1 MNTLYFVIANY
12 QSPDIRTF
20 PNLSIPPMEHVYL
33 RKELTD
39 RFEVSIE
46 KGIQEM
52 EIIGKYDGLR
62 ELYSIQQAIYSN
74 TAYLYRLLYG
84 ILSLLEKTFNR
95 NSYIPNDGY
104 YQDEAD
110 KHSKIWR
117 SINRLLDDT
126 LLLKSKNLHL
136 NHINESLVKLHSI
149 LLELHNI
156 KTATA
161 CYSLRNYFSITPPY
175 KPAKADKYEMR
186 DYIRDNH
193 SDRSDRLFRTFT
205 ENPNAFKH
213 LFLTSSIEIDP
224 RNDQG
229 DTKNNHIHV
238 HFRDSEQDSDIKSHF
253 ALDIRHIGL
262 LYQTLLSAILHD
274 EIPNYTKPDNISR
287 RYLACNT
294 LATIIVMEL
303 LLIHWENLLD
313 GLQCY
318 YNDEMER
325 YTFSKAFREI
335 REKVSEDDPI
345 EVQKNVGTLHGK
357 FMLIIE
363 AIDAEKERYK
373 QNFANYMNYI
383 EAEPQYNLA
392 PIYHKMIHHK

>member
-12 QSPDIRTF
+12 QSPDIRIF

-33 RKELTD
+33 QKELTD

-62 ELYSIQQAIYSN
+62 ELYSIQQSIYSN
-74 TAYLYRLLYG
+74 TAYLYRLLYD
-84 ILSLLEKTFNR
+84 ILSLLEKTFNQ
-95 NSYIPNDGY
+95 NSYIPSAGY
-104 YQDEAD
+104 YGDETD
-110 KHSKIWR
+110 KGSEIWE
-117 SINRLLDDT
+117 SINHLLDDT
-126 LLLKSKNLHL
+126 LLLNSKNLHL

-149 LLELHNI
+149 LLELYHI

-161 CYSLRNYFSITPPY
+161 CYSLRNYFSIAPPN

-193 SDRSDRLFRTFT
+193 SNRGARLFKTFT

-213 LFLTSSIEIDP
+213 LFLTSSIEIDLH
-224 RNDQG
+224 NDKG

-238 HFRDSEQDSDIKSHF
+238 HFRDSRQDIDIKSYF

-274 EIPNYTKPDNISR
+274 QIPNYTKPDNISR

-303 LLIHWENLLD
+303 LLIHWEDLLE

-325 YTFSKAFREI
+325 YTFSKAFYEI
-335 REKVSEDDPI
+335 YEKVSENDPI
-345 EVQKNVGTLHGK
+345 EVQKNVANLHPK
-357 FMLIIE
+357 FMMIIR

-373 QNFANYMNYI
+373 QNFANYMDYI
-383 EAEPQYNLA
+383 EAEPQYNLE
-392 PIYHKMIHHK
+392 PIHHKKFLSF

>member
-1 MNTLYFVIANY
+1 
-12 QSPDIRTF
+12 
-20 PNLSIPPMEHVYL
+20 MEHVYL
-33 RKELTD
+33 QRELTD
-39 RFEVSIE
+39 RSEVSIE

-52 EIIGKYDGLR
+52 VIIGKHENLR
-62 ELYSIQQAIYSN
+62 ELYSIQQSIYGN
-74 TAYLYRLLYG
+74 TAYLYRLLYD
-84 ILSLLEKTFNR
+84 ILSLLEKTFNQ
-95 NSYIPNDGY
+95 NSYIPSGGY
-104 YQDEAD
+104 YGDEAD
-110 KHSKIWR
+110 KGSEIWK

-126 LLLKSKNLHL
+126 LLINSKNLHL

-149 LLELHNI
+149 LLELYDI

-161 CYSLRNYFSITPPY
+161 CYSLRNYLSIAPPD

-186 DYIRDNH
+186 DYVGDNH
-193 SDRSDRLFRTFT
+193 SNRNVQLFRTFT

-229 DTKNNHIHV
+229 DTKENNTRV
-238 HFRDSEQDSDIKSHF
+238 HFRDSEKDIDIKRYF
-253 ALDIRHIGL
+253 NLDMRHIGL

-274 EIPNYTKPDNISR
+274 NIPNYTKPDNISK

-303 LLIHWENLLD
+303 LLIHWEDLLE
-313 GLQCY
+313 GLQSY

-325 YTFSKAFREI
+325 YTFSRAFREI
-335 REKVSEDDPI
+335 CEKVSEDDPI
-345 EVQKNVGTLHGK
+345 EVQKNVQNLHTH
-357 FMLIIE
+357 FQLIIGR
-363 AIDAEKERYK
+363 IDTEKERYK

-383 EAEPQYNLA
+383 ETEPQYTLA
-392 PIYHKMIHHK
+392 TIDLKRFFSF

>member
-1 MNTLYFVIANY
+1 
-12 QSPDIRTF
+12 
-20 PNLSIPPMEHVYL
+20 MEHVYL
-33 RKELTD
+33 QRELTD
-39 RFEVSIE
+39 RSEVSIE

-52 EIIGKYDGLR
+52 VIIGKHENLR
-62 ELYSIQQAIYSN
+62 ELYSIQQSIYGN
-74 TAYLYRLLYG
+74 TAYLYRLLYD
-84 ILSLLEKTFNR
+84 ILSLLEKTFNQ
-95 NSYIPNDGY
+95 NSYIPSGGY
-104 YQDEAD
+104 YGDEAD
-110 KHSKIWR
+110 KGSEIWK

-126 LLLKSKNLHL
+126 LLINSKNLHL

-149 LLELHNI
+149 LLELYDI

-161 CYSLRNYFSITPPY
+161 CYSLRNYLSIAPPD

-186 DYIRDNH
+186 DYVGDNH
-193 SDRSDRLFRTFT
+193 SNRNVQLFRTFT

-229 DTKNNHIHV
+229 DTKENNTRV
-238 HFRDSEQDSDIKSHF
+238 HFRDSEKDIDIKRYF
-253 ALDIRHIGL
+253 NLDMRHIGL

-274 EIPNYTKPDNISR
+274 NIPNYTKPDNISK

-303 LLIHWENLLD
+303 LLIHWGDLLE
-313 GLQCY
+313 GLQSY

-325 YTFSKAFREI
+325 YTFSRAFREI
-335 REKVSEDDPI
+335 CEKVSEDDPI
-345 EVQKNVGTLHGK
+345 EVQKNVQNLHTH
-357 FMLIIE
+357 FQLIIGR
-363 AIDAEKERYK
+363 IDTEKERYK

-383 EAEPQYNLA
+383 ETEPQYTLA
-392 PIYHKMIHHK
+392 TIDLKRFFSF

>member
-1 MNTLYFVIANY
+1 MIYLGNY
-12 QSPDIRTF
+12 TSPYIRTF

-33 RKELTD
+33 QRELTG
-39 RFEVSIE
+39 RSEVSIE

-52 EIIGKYDGLR
+52 VIIGKHENLR
-62 ELYSIQQAIYSN
+62 ELYSIQQSIYGN
-74 TAYLYRLLYG
+74 TAYLYRLLYD
-84 ILSLLEKTFNR
+84 ILSLLEKTFNQ
-95 NSYIPNDGY
+95 NSYIPSGGY
-104 YQDEAD
+104 YGDEAD
-110 KHSKIWR
+110 KGSEIWK
-117 SINRLLDDT
+117 SINHLLDDT
-126 LLLKSKNLHL
+126 LLVNSKNLHL

-149 LLELHNI
+149 LLELYDI

-161 CYSLRNYFSITPPY
+161 CYSLRNYLSIAPPN

-186 DYIRDNH
+186 DYIGDNH
-193 SDRSDRLFRTFT
+193 SNRNVQLFRTFT

-229 DTKNNHIHV
+229 DTTKNNTRV
-238 HFRDSEQDSDIKSHF
+238 HFRDSEKDIDIKRYF
-253 ALDIRHIGL
+253 NLDMRHIGL

-274 EIPNYTKPDNISR
+274 NIPNYTKPDNISK

-303 LLIHWENLLD
+303 LLIHWEDLLE
-313 GLQCY
+313 GLQSY

-325 YTFSKAFREI
+325 YTFSRAFREI
-335 REKVSEDDPI
+335 DEKVSEDDPI
-345 EVQKNVGTLHGK
+345 EVQKNVQNLHSQ
-357 FMLIIE
+357 FMRIIGR
-363 AIDAEKERYK
+363 IDTEKERYK

-383 EAEPQYNLA
+383 ETEPQYRLA
-392 PIYHKMIHHK
+392 TIVEKRFFSF